1 MIPENEPVRQELDAW
16 SLQGKVGT
24 DILAC
29 SRISDSLKTVFHNI
43 GGDFENDEAEEGE
56 EEAV

>member
-1 MIPENEPVRQELDAW
+1 MSQRRLSLHLWPEGN
-16 SLQGKVGT
+16 
-24 DILAC
+24 ILV
-29 SRISDSLKTVFHNI
+29 SMEHLPRISDSLKTVFHNI